1 MGLRGQLTVLIPG
14 LVALSV
20 TLFSIAEL
28 REERREA
35 VAEFRQRSEKAMLAV
50 GVTVAVMVAQND
62 MGALDTLV
70 AQLTETMQGR
80 ELYELV
86 VVDDDGRVLAHSDP
100 QRFNSVLSDD
110 FTRNAIDADRP
121 TWVMDPDELQLS
133 VPAVSGI
140 RWATV
145 TARYHLSRVD
155 TQFQAAKLRY
165 AGAGLLLFA
174 FLATTL
180 WLALDR
186 LVVRPLRALQVA
198 VRRMGEGTLSVR
210 VPALRGLELSELGEN
225 VNRMASALQHERENL
240 ERLVAERTHELQ
252 ELNARL
258 ERLAVTDGL
267 TGVFNHR
274 RFHESLHAELAR
286 SERHKRPM
294 AVLMVDVD
302 FFKKVNDSMGHP
314 AGDELL
320 RRMAEVLGKDLR
332 QTDLIARYGGE
343 EFGVLLPETTKSEA
357 MQVAERMRGAVE
369 DKLNGSQ
376 MNWPARVTV
385 SIGVAT
391 FPEDGRAAEQ
401 LLLAA
406 DQALYIAKRQGR
418 NRVVGARAV
427 QP

>member
-1 MGLRGQLTVLIPG
+1 
-14 LVALSV
+14 
-20 TLFSIAEL
+20 
-28 REERREA
+28 
-35 VAEFRQRSEKAMLAV
+35 
-50 GVTVAVMVAQND
+50 
-62 MGALDTLV
+62 
-70 AQLTETMQGR
+70 
-80 ELYELV
+80 
-86 VVDDDGRVLAHSDP
+86 
-100 QRFNSVLSDD
+100 
-110 FTRNAIDADRP
+110 
-121 TWVMDPDELQLS
+121 
-133 VPAVSGI
+133 
-140 RWATV
+140 
-145 TARYHLSRVD
+145 
-155 TQFQAAKLRY
+155 
-165 AGAGLLLFA
+165 
-174 FLATTL
+174 
-180 WLALDR
+180 
-186 LVVRPLRALQVA
+186 
-198 VRRMGEGTLSVR
+198 
-210 VPALRGLELSELGEN
+210 
-225 VNRMASALQHERENL
+225 MASALQHERENL
-240 ERLVAERTHELQ
+240 ERLVAERTRELQ
-252 ELNARL
+252 ELNGRL

-267 TGVFNHR
+267 TGVYNHR

-357 MQVAERMRGAVE
+357 LQVAERMRGAVE

-376 MNWPARVTV
+376 MNWPGRVTV

-427 QP
+427 QS